1 MPYLRQESDCS
12 RFGRSRAFLTPNR
25 IPVPRPGGHA
35 GGRERMRSW
44 VVDFRAPALPDT
56 ERLRAAAA
64 EKDRSV
70 RERCVKTVHVRI
82 EHGDG
87 MPGAVGIV
95 FRRHDGLES
104 GGVTAQEGDFA
115 VQDEGAVAAAR
126 DVQVRKALYTHGLP
140 LRAVRPRQGMPSGL
154 GPGASGGQNDRRQ
167 YEGLVLHFPN
177 ITIYPL
183 QGARCDLRTWA
194 RTGTASPL
202 HKTADGRRRLQSRLR
217 TPSNIR
223 RMYQQQS

>member
-1 MPYLRQESDCS
+1 
-12 RFGRSRAFLTPNR
+12 
-25 IPVPRPGGHA
+25 
-35 GGRERMRSW
+35 MRSW

-126 DVQVRKALYTHGLP
+126 DVQVRKALDAHGLP
-140 LRAVRPRQGMPSGL
+140 LRAVRPGYGRPSGL
-154 GPGASGGQNDRRQ
+154 GPGTSGGHDDR
-167 YEGLVLHFPN
+167 
-177 ITIYPL
+177 
-183 QGARCDLRTWA
+183 
-194 RTGTASPL
+194 S
-202 HKTADGRRRLQSRLR
+202 K
-217 TPSNIR
+217 
-223 RMYQQQS
+223 